1 MASDPQDPP
10 PEAVGERDDHEVI
23 MTEALRQEDEFLE
36 YLMSF
41 PRTEPRPSVP
51 SEPSDSQPKV
61 GLDHLDNLCKLMEQ
75 LGELREQNCK
85 LHKRVQYLEDL
96 RALQDMHRQ
105 LKARV
110 QRQSSE
116 DCLRDGVTSGVSSGV
131 GVNDNKLNKLDSE
144 ECLLDDSKQK
154 SSLHNTQS
162 FHLRERS
169 RSVGPEELPI
179 PPKAKVSKWTRVK
192 EAFRWE
198 KAQLDPVSL
207 PNTGPQLPE
216 AKSQD
221 SGIGLVQ
228 DPARSALLQVPG
240 CRTVESVSPADSVLS
255 YSAPM
260 SSSSSSEDLM
270 DIDLDFAALSEAT
283 EFTSGKFVAKLSV
296 F

>member
-1 MASDPQDPP
+1 MASDPQDPT
-10 PEAVGERDDHEVI
+10 PETLEIENEGTMI
-23 MTEALRQEDEFLE
+23 ISEALRQEDEFLE

-41 PRTEPRPSVP
+41 PR
-51 SEPSDSQPKV
+51 SEPTRPISTINTEAVNSMDNQPKV

-75 LGELREQNCK
+75 LGELREQNNR
-85 LHKRVQYLEDL
+85 LHRRVQYLEDL

-105 LKARV
+105 LKSRMQ
-110 QRQSSE
+110 QRQSSDE
-116 DCLRDGVTSGVSSGV
+116 
-131 GVNDNKLNKLDSE
+131 
-144 ECLLDDSKQK
+144 
-154 SSLHNTQS
+154 SLHGAVVNISDEKTEVKEVQTLHPTQS
-162 FHLRERS
+162 FRTRARS

-198 KAQLDPVSL
+198 KAQLGPVISA
-207 PNTGPQLPE
+207 PIMIQPLPE

-221 SGIGLVQ
+221 SGIGLGQ
-228 DPARSALLQVPG
+228 DGVRTALLQVP
-240 CRTVESVSPADSVLS
+240 RNVESVSPADSVLS

-283 EFTSGKFVAKLSV
+283 DFNSGKF
-296 F
+296 FCIP